1 MMMAAKA
8 TALTLGTLTMGAM
21 ATIAVADDRAAT
33 RNVQDLLDRRYEVVA
48 EGQLV
53 GAVDCD
59 PQSAPITLA
68 EIRQPRMA
76 TCFTG
81 KVTYGSFKRLKGDD
95 GEFVCVSF
103 RDWACYPSQ
112 NSN

>member
-1 MMMAAKA
+1 MLAVNAI
-8 TALTLGTLTMGAM
+8 TLTLGIM
-21 ATIAVADDRAAT
+21 ATIAVADDRGAVPT
-33 RNVQDLLDRRYEVVA
+33 MQDLLDRRFEVIA

-53 GAVDCD
+53 GAVECD
-59 PQSAPITLA
+59 AQSAPITLA
-68 EIRQPRMA
+68 EIRQPPRG

-81 KVTYGSFKRLKGDD
+81 KVTYGAFKRLKGDD

-112 NSN
+112 SSN